1 METPLYLAG
10 TLAVWAGFAAFLR
23 AVVLAVRTWQSPRGI
38 ARDSSQ
44 RAMIL
49 AFCLAVPLLAVG
61 VELTRPAESASLSI
75 PLAWLF
81 MPLAAWVTLTA
92 AIASAFRLA
101 QALLEHRT
109 EDRAKLWNAAGVW
122 IVGVVLGTL
131 WLSLGTDPVEV
142 FRGSIRV
149 TPTTLLLLVALAV
162 AAVVAMAWSGRTA
175 KRRGWGKS
183 AVAHVALVAGSVV
196 FGMPFVWLTI
206 TSFKEDR
213 DMASPTGIVWVPRVQ
228 LTVPYYDRDDPML
241 EGRYEETTVQ
251 GSVLETLPDGRV
263 KLDIIR
269 PMALRGLTFVSERS
283 ALREVPKQIPL
294 VTGTFRGAEIHGKV
308 VKEFDDGSRR
318 VAVTAPAALV
328 GQVFTAMPGQVE
340 PLRKIGLRWQNYTEA
355 LDFLPVETLKGLV
368 YLKNTMIL
376 VVLNVLGTLL
386 SCSLVAYAFSRMR
399 FPGRD
404 ALFAL
409 LLSTMMLP
417 AAVTLLPQFLIFRW
431 LGWIDTL
438 YPLWVPAF
446 FASAFNV
453 FLLRQFFMGV
463 PMELEDAAKIDGCG
477 YLRSYWSVMLPQVK
491 PALAVI
497 AIWTFMGAW
506 NNFMG
511 PLIYVNSPENMP
523 VAYAVQ
529 LFQGDRGAEPG
540 LLMAFTTLSMLPVL
554 LLFFFA
560 QRYFIEGVTLSGFGG
575 R

>member
-1 METPLYLAG
+1 MGPVLYLAG
-10 TLAVWAGFAAFLR
+10 TLGVWIGLALGLR
-23 AVVLAVRTWQSPRGI
+23 AAALAVRAWQAPPGLPRAQASRGAAI
-38 ARDSSQ
+38 ALGLG
-44 RAMIL
+44 A
-49 AFCLAVPLLAVG
+49 LLTVVG
-61 VELTRPAESASLSI
+61 SELTRPAERAGLSV
-75 PLAWLF
+75 PLVWLF
-81 MPLAAWVTLTA
+81 MPFSAWVALAAFVA
-92 AIASAFRLA
+92 AAFRLG
-101 QALLEHRT
+101 QAMLEHR
-109 EDRAKLWNAAGVW
+109 
-122 IVGVVLGTL
+122 
-131 WLSLGTDPVEV
+131 VETRRQR
-142 FRGSIRV
+142 FLAGSIWAVAACASFLWFRSGSDPIDV
-149 TPTTLLLLVALAV
+149 LRGAIAVSPATLGLVALLAV
-162 AAVVAMAWSGRTA
+162 AAVGAMAWSGRSA
-175 KRRGWGKS
+175 KRRGWGKT
-183 AVAHVALVAGSVV
+183 AVAHVALIAGSIV
-196 FGMPFVWLTI
+196 FGLPFLWLTI

-228 LTVPYYDRDDPML
+228 LTVPYYDREDPLL
-241 EGRYEETTVQ
+241 EGDYEGTTVQ

-263 KLDIIR
+263 KLDILR
-269 PMALRGLTFVSERS
+269 PMALRGLTFETPRE
-283 ALREVPKQIPL
+283 ALKEVPKQIPL
-294 VTGTFRGAEIHGKV
+294 VTGTYQGTAVTGKV
-308 VKEFDDGSRR
+308 VQELDDGSRR
-318 VAVTAPAALV
+318 VAVMKPPALAGAVYTALPNE
-328 GQVFTAMPGQVE
+328 VE

-368 YLKNTMIL
+368 YLKNTLIL

-453 FLLRQFFMGV
+453 FLLRQFFMNV

-477 YLRSYWSVMLPQVK
+477 YLRSYWAVMLPQVK

-497 AIWTFMGAW
+497 AIWTFMAAW

-529 LFQGDRGAEPG
+529 LFQGDRGGEPG